1 MASENRRWTDPS
13 VLVPIIVATIAAII
27 GPTYVYYLLHPNS
40 SPSPST
46 SPSPTLN
53 PSATP
58 APAQL
63 MKPEHQD
70 TRNLEGN
77 QVSIVVNSLITIK
90 STDPIDFI
98 LNATDKDKNGLK
110 FKIVK
115 QPQVGNISY
124 FEPSTGHGVYEP
136 LTLDIYK
143 GSDYFVYNVSDDKK
157 TINKNATVTIRYVR

>member
-27 GPTYVYYLLHPNS
+27 GPTYVYYLLHPN
-40 SPSPST
+40 PNPN
-46 SPSPTLN
+46 PTLN
-53 PSATP
+53 RSATP
-58 APAQL
+58 ATAPL
-63 MKPEHQD
+63 VNPEHQD
-70 TRNLEGN
+70 NKKLEGN
-77 QVSIVVNSLITIK
+77 QVPIVVNSLITIK
-90 STDPIDFI
+90 STDPMDFI
-98 LNATDKDKNGLK
+98 LNANDKDKNGLK

-115 QPQVGNISY
+115 EPEVGNISY

-157 TINKNATVTIRYVR
+157 TISKNATVTIRYVR

>member
-27 GPTYVYYLLHPNS
+27 GPTYVYYLLHPNPNS
-40 SPSPST
+40 N
-46 SPSPTLN
+46 PTLN

-58 APAQL
+58 ATAPL
-63 MKPEHQD
+63 VNPEHQD
-70 TRNLEGN
+70 TKNLEGN
-77 QVSIVVNSLITIK
+77 QVPIVVNSLITIK

-98 LNATDKDKNGLK
+98 LNANDKDKNGLK

-115 QPQVGNISY
+115 QPEVGNISY

-157 TINKNATVTIRYVR
+157 TISKNAL

>member
-27 GPTYVYYLLHPNS
+27 GPTYVYYLLYPNP
-40 SPSPST
+40 SPSPS
-46 SPSPTLN
+46 SSPTLN

-58 APAQL
+58 TPAPL
-63 MKPEHQD
+63 VNLEHQD
-70 TRNLEGN
+70 TKNLEGN
-77 QVSIVVNSLITIK
+77 QAPIVVNSLIKIK
-90 STDPIDFI
+90 TTDPIDFI
-98 LNATDKDKNGLK
+98 LNPTDKDKNGLK

-115 QPQVGNISY
+115 QPEVGNISY
-124 FEPSTGHGVYEP
+124 FEPSTGHGVYDP

>member
-27 GPTYVYYLLHPNS
+27 GPAYVYYLLHPNP
-40 SPSPST
+40 SPSPS
-46 SPSPTLN
+46 SSPTLN

-58 APAQL
+58 TPAPL
-63 MKPEHQD
+63 VNLEHQD
-70 TRNLEGN
+70 TKNLEGN
-77 QVSIVVNSLITIK
+77 QAPIVVNSLIKIK
-90 STDPIDFI
+90 TTDPIDFI
-98 LNATDKDKNGLK
+98 LNPTDKDKNGLK

-115 QPQVGNISY
+115 QPEVGNISY
-124 FEPSTGHGVYEP
+124 FEPSTGHGVYDP